1 MELIGGRDIE
11 FWRKI
16 AFVWRLIT
24 DVRGIMVSLDGE
36 SFILVLVGRTY
47 LGDYITLYSTE
58 YDSLSR
64 GW

>member
-36 SFILVLVGRTY
+36 SFILVGRTY
-47 LGDYITLYSTE
+47 LGDYIMLYSTE

>member
-36 SFILVLVGRTY
+36 SPILVGRTY

>member
-36 SFILVLVGRTY
+36 SPILVGRTY
-47 LGDYITLYSTE
+47 LGDYIMLYSTE